1 MRNVNECPKCIGLK
15 TILEIFYNKIIKQLI
30 FLTIF
35 YISYESDIKNFSNI
49 VY

>member
-15 TILEIFYNKIIKQLI
+15 TIFRNIYRKIIKQLI
-30 FLTIF
+30 FLTVF
-35 YISYESDIKNFSNI
+35 YISYESDIKNFPNI